1 MTITL
6 QPATLED
13 AAEIAAILSGWID
26 ETDWMPRVHTKEEDR
41 AFGDFLVTKTDVTVA
56 KGYGNVSGF
65 AAMQGDELQAL
76 YVDRAARGQGLGGR
90 LLDHVK
96 ASRDNVFLWCFQS
109 NRPARQ
115 FYLNNGFYEIGR
127 SDGKA
132 NDEKLPDIRYHWARA
147 REARL

>member
-56 KGYGNVSGF
+56 KAYGNVSGF

-76 YVDRAARGQGLGGR
+76 CFLAGANSIFYGDQLLTTGNATADHDDKLFETLGLQAEGY
-90 LLDHVK
+90 
-96 ASRDNVFLWCFQS
+96 SCPS
-109 NRPARQ
+109 
-115 FYLNNGFYEIGR
+115 
-127 SDGKA
+127 
-132 NDEKLPDIRYHWARA
+132 
-147 REARL
+147 